1 MNLAIV
7 LAAGEGTRMKSDR
20 SKVLHTLLGVPML
33 TYVLDA
39 VRDAGFDTR
48 VIICGKNEE
57 ALKEAYTDKTIA
69 FRRQPIGEGHP
80 YGTGYAVMQ
89 AKDFLADDV
98 PVLIMAG
105 DVPLV
110 RAQTLNELLRVH
122 TEKSYAATV
131 LTAELDD
138 LTGYGRIIK
147 DEHGLM
153 TGIVEDRDCTP
164 EQKKIREVNS
174 GIFIVQ
180 AKALADSLDQLTTD
194 NDQGEYYI
202 TDIFEILAKQELP
215 VGTYALTDGDEILG
229 INSKDQLAE
238 VENIMRRRILTAHM
252 KDGVLIEN
260 PDTVLIAPGIAI
272 GRDTRIEQ
280 NCRITGSTSI
290 GSDCVIGQGT
300 VIRDCQIGSH
310 VKIRSSE
317 LEESVVGDYSD
328 MGPYAHLRPKSVL
341 GEKVH
346 LGNFVE
352 IKNATLGEGTKAGH
366 LAYIGDAD
374 LGAGINIGCGV
385 VFVNYD
391 GKKKHRALVEDGAF
405 VGSNANVVAP
415 VRIGKSAYVAA
426 GSTITK
432 DVPEG
437 ALSIERAKQTNLEG
451 WVERK
456 FGSAKEEQDDQR

>member
-7 LAAGEGTRMKSDR
+7 LAAGEGTRMKSER

-33 TYVLDA
+33 SYVLDA
-39 VRDAGFDTR
+39 VRDASFGKR
-48 VIICGKNEE
+48 IVICGKNEA
-57 ALKEAYTDKTIA
+57 ALKETYNDEDIA
-69 FRRQPIGEGHP
+69 FLRQPIGEGHP

-89 AKDFLADDV
+89 AKDYLTDDV

-110 RAQTLNELLRVH
+110 QADTLKALLAAH
-122 TEKSYAATV
+122 TESGYTATV

-147 DEHGLM
+147 NDRGLM

-180 AKALADSLDQLTTD
+180 AQALKESLDSLSCD
-194 NDQGEYYI
+194 NDQNEYYV
-202 TDIFEILAKQELP
+202 TDVFGILADRGEP
-215 VGTYALTDGDEILG
+215 VGTYALPDSDEING
-229 INSKDQLAE
+229 INSKDQLAFA
-238 VENIMRRRILTAHM
+238 ENLLRKRIVQQHM
-252 KDGVLIEN
+252 KDGVIIEN
-260 PDTVLIAPGIAI
+260 PDTVVIAPGVTI

-280 NCRITGSTSI
+280 NSRITGNTSI
-290 GSDCVIGQGT
+290 GTNCHIGQGT
-300 VIRDCQIGSH
+300 VIRDCTLGDNVH
-310 VKIRSSE
+310 IRSSE
-317 LEESVVGDYSD
+317 LEESTVANGVS

-341 GEKVH
+341 GEGVH

-352 IKNATLGEGTKAGH
+352 IKNAVLGEGTKAGH

-374 LGAGINIGCGV
+374 LGRHINVGCGV

-391 GKKKHRALVEDGAF
+391 GKKKHRTKVEDEAF
-405 VGSNANVVAP
+405 VGSNANIVAP
-415 VRIGKSAYVAA
+415 VTIGKGAYVAA

-432 DVPEG
+432 EVPAG
-437 ALSIERAKQTNLEG
+437 ALSIERAKQANLDG

-456 FGSAKEEQDDQR
+456 FGNPKEERS

>member
-7 LAAGEGTRMKSDR
+7 LAAGEGTRMKSEK

-33 TYVLDA
+33 SYVLKAVKDA
-39 VRDAGFDTR
+39 TFDTQ
-48 VIICGKNEE
+48 VVICGKNEE
-57 ALKEAYTDKTIA
+57 ALRAAYDDGAIS

-89 AKDFLADDV
+89 AKDLLTDPAM

-110 RAQTLNELLRVH
+110 RAETLASLLSLHRDKGY
-122 TEKSYAATV
+122 TATV

-147 DEHGLM
+147 NELGLM

-174 GIFIVQ
+174 GIFIVN
-180 AKALADSLDQLTTD
+180 AGALKGSLDGLTTD
-194 NDQGEYYI
+194 NDQNEYYI
-202 TDIFEILAKQELP
+202 TDIFALLAGQGEP
-215 VGTYALTDGDEILG
+215 VGTYALPDGDEILG
-229 INSKDQLAE
+229 INSKDQLAD
-238 VENIMRRRILTAHM
+238 VENRMRRRILTAHM
-252 KDGVLIEN
+252 RDGVLIEN
-260 PDTVLIAPGIAI
+260 PETVVISPGVRI

-280 NCRITGSTSI
+280 NCRITGDTEI
-290 GSDCVIGQGT
+290 GEDCVIGQGT
-300 VIRDCQIGSH
+300 VIRDCTIGSR
-310 VKIRSSE
+310 VRVRSSE
-317 LEESVVGDYSD
+317 LEESSVGDDSD
-328 MGPYAHLRPKSVL
+328 LGPFAHLRPHCVI
-341 GEKVH
+341 GNHVH

-352 IKNATLGEGTKAGH
+352 VKNSTLGDGTKAGH

-374 LGAGINIGCGV
+374 LASNINIGCGV

-391 GKKKHRALVEDGAF
+391 GKKKHRSRVEKDAF

-415 VRIGKSAYVAA
+415 VVIGESAFIAA
-426 GSTITK
+426 GSTITG
-432 DVPEG
+432 DVPAG
-437 ALSIERAKQTNLEG
+437 ALSIERARQTNLEG
-451 WVERK
+451 WVERR
-456 FGSAKEEQDDQR
+456 FGNAEEE